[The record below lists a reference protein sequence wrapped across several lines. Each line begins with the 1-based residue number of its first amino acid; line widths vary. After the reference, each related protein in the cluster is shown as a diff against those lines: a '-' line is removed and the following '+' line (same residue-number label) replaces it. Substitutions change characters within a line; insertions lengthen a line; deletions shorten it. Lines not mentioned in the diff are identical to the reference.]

1 MLYLLVLMIHVGVC
15 LGLILVVLMQSSK
28 GGGLSGVFGGS
39 SQAVFGGRGAA
50 PALVKV
56 TSVLAIAFGLTSLST
71 SFLSTK
77 QRVAKTAIQ
86 QEIEKGTKRSSPLQ
100 EHRSRLLKGRRALE
114 INQGVN
120 PSLAVLQVRGRGNP
134 LQ

>member
-86 QEIEKGTKRSSPLQ
+86 QEIEKGTKRSSPPSGTPVQ
-100 EHRSRLLKGRRALE
+100 TPQGQPSPG
-114 INQGVN
+114 NQPGGQ
-120 PSLAVLQVRGRGNP
+120 PQPGGAPGPGPR
-134 LQ
+134 

>member
-1 MLYLLVLMIHVGVC
+1 MLFVLVLMIHLAVC
-15 LGLILVVLMQSSK
+15 IGLILVVLMQTSK

-56 TSVLAIAFGLTSLST
+56 TSVLAIAFGLTSLSLA
-71 SFLSTK
+71 FLSTK

-86 QEIEKGTKRSSPLQ
+86 EEIEKGARPTSPPPGAPAQAPQGQPAPGGQPSGQPFPGGTPGPGTK
-100 EHRSRLLKGRRALE
+100 
-114 INQGVN
+114 
-120 PSLAVLQVRGRGNP
+120 
-134 LQ
+134 

>member
-1 MLYLLVLMIHVGVC
+1 MLYVLVLIIHMAVC
-15 LGLILVVLMQSSK
+15 IGLVLVVLMQSSK

-56 TSVLAIAFGLTSLST
+56 TSVLAIAFGLTSLSLA
-71 SFLSTK
+71 FLSTK

-86 QEIEKGTKRSSPLQ
+86 EEIEKGARPTSPPPGTPAQPPQGQPAPGEQPAGQPFQGGPPGPGTK
-100 EHRSRLLKGRRALE
+100 
-114 INQGVN
+114 
-120 PSLAVLQVRGRGNP
+120 
-134 LQ
+134 

>member
-1 MLYLLVLMIHVGVC
+1 MLYVLVLTIHVAIC
-15 LGLILVVLMQSSK
+15 LGLIIVVLMQSSK

-56 TSVLAIAFGLTSLST
+56 TSVLAITFGLSSLSMA
-71 SFLSTK
+71 FLATK

-86 QEIEKGTKRSSPLQ
+86 EEIEKGTRTPSPPPGAPGQ
-100 EHRSRLLKGRRALE
+100 AP
-114 INQGVN
+114 QGQP
-120 PSLAVLQVRGRGNP
+120 PSGTPPEGQPFPGGASVPGTR
-134 LQ
+134 

>member
-1 MLYLLVLMIHVGVC
+1 MLYVLVLTIHVAIC
-15 LGLILVVLMQSSK
+15 LGLIIVVLMQSSK

-56 TSVLAIAFGLTSLST
+56 TSVLAITFGLSSLSLA
-71 SFLSTK
+71 FLATK

-86 QEIEKGTKRSSPLQ
+86 EEIEKGTRPSSPPPGAPVQ
-100 EHRSRLLKGRRALE
+100 AP
-114 INQGVN
+114 QGQP
-120 PSLAVLQVRGRGNP
+120 PSGTKPEGQPFPGGASVPGTR
-134 LQ
+134 

>member
-1 MLYLLVLMIHVGVC
+1 MLYVLVLMIHVAVC
-15 LGLILVVLMQSSK
+15 LGLVLAVLMQSSK

-56 TSVLAIAFGLTSLST
+56 TGVLAIAFGLTSLSLA
-71 SFLSTK
+71 FLATK

-86 QEIEKGTKRSSPLQ
+86 EEIEKGTRTTSPPPGAPAQ
-100 EHRSRLLKGRRALE
+100 PP
-114 INQGVN
+114 QGQ
-120 PSLAVLQVRGRGNP
+120 PSPGTQPEGEPFPGGAPGTGTR
-134 LQ
+134 

>member
-1 MLYLLVLMIHVGVC
+1 MLYVLVLTIHVAIC
-15 LGLILVVLMQSSK
+15 LGLIIVVLMQSSK

-56 TSVLAIAFGLTSLST
+56 TGVMAIAFGLTSLSLA
-71 SFLSTK
+71 FLATK

-86 QEIEKGTKRSSPLQ
+86 EEIEKGTRPSSPPPGAPVQ
-100 EHRSRLLKGRRALE
+100 AP
-114 INQGVN
+114 QGQP
-120 PSLAVLQVRGRGNP
+120 PSETQPEGQPFPGGASVPGTR
-134 LQ
+134 